1 MARCSIEQY
10 GPDIQNFICA
20 GSYVE
25 SMSSTSHPYRGLAC
39 AFALCALAIFALLSG
54 HPSGGGHTVAEVLQV
69 EARDR
74 VRDGVVHGGFIVTS
88 AILLV
93 CLAGLSRIL
102 GWTKVSVTIGF
113 VAFCS
118 GAGAL
123 MMSMTLDGLVV
134 PAIATRYLSEGTT
147 QALASAQ
154 TLLLFCGTCIKVL
167 MPMGQSFEGA
177 GMLGYSVA
185 MIARR
190 WFWPGGFGVAAGI
203 VMLSGPLLLS
213 RLGPHLVIGGFVILC
228 VWYLGV
234 AGMLYRDGRGWI
246 VAPIAKSNPRS

>member
-10 GPDIQNFICA
+10 RPDIQNFICA
-20 GSYVE
+20 RSYVE
-25 SMSSTSHPYRGLAC
+25 SMSSTSYPYRGLAC

-213 RLGPHLVIGGFVILC
+213 RLGPHLVIGGFVIVC

-234 AGMLYRDGRGWI
+234 AGMLYRADLPPPA
-246 VAPIAKSNPRS
+246 VPRISG